1 MAANPTPETGFRDS
15 PVLITGAAAGIGLA
29 IAQMF
34 AARGARLFLVDRD
47 ERVAEIAAGL
57 GADHRALQL
66 DVREDDCG
74 ARAVKAALEAFGRL
88 DILINNVGIGP
99 LAPAEDYP
107 LDLWDATLSINL
119 RAAFLFAKAAAA
131 PMLQQG
137 YGRIVNMSSQAATI
151 GIEGHVAYCTSKAGI
166 LGMTRCMALEWGKRG
181 ITVNALSPTVT
192 ETELG
197 LMSWGGQKGV
207 ETRAAIPVGRFAK
220 PEEVAEAVLYL
231 ASPQAAMVSGANL
244 AIDGG
249 YTIR

>member
-1 MAANPTPETGFRDS
+1 MSQSPLSATGFQDS
-15 PVLITGAAAGIGLA
+15 VVLVTGAAAGIGLA
-29 IAQMF
+29 IARMF
-34 AARGARLFLVDRD
+34 AERGAKLFLIDRD
-47 ERVAEIAAGL
+47 EKIGAVAADL
-57 GADHRALQL
+57 GPHHRAMRL

-74 ARAVKAALEAFGRL
+74 ERAVAATLDAFGRL

-107 LDLWDATLSINL
+107 LDLWDATMSINL
-119 RAAFLFAKAAAA
+119 RSAFLFAKAAAE
-131 PMLQQG
+131 PMFRQG

-166 LGMTRCMALEWGKRG
+166 LGMTRCMALEWGRRG
-181 ITVNALSPTVT
+181 VTVNALSPTVT

-197 LMSWGGQKGV
+197 LMSWGGEKGV
-207 ETRAAIPVGRFAK
+207 QTRAAIPVGRFAK

-231 ASPQAAMVSGANL
+231 ASPQAAMVNGANL

>member
-1 MAANPTPETGFRDS
+1 MPQTSSSASAFQDS
-15 PVLITGAAAGIGLA
+15 VVLVTGAAAGIGLA
-29 IAQMF
+29 VARMF
-34 AARGARLFLVDRD
+34 AARGARLFLIDRD
-47 ERVAEIAAGL
+47 EKIVAVAAEL
-57 GADHRALQL
+57 GAGHRAICL
-66 DVREDDCG
+66 DVREDTCG
-74 ARAVKAALEAFGRL
+74 DRAVTAALDAFGRL
-88 DILINNVGIGP
+88 DILVNNVGIGP

-119 RAAFLFAKAAAA
+119 RAAFLFAKAAAH
-131 PMLQQG
+131 PMIAQG
-137 YGRIVNMSSQAATI
+137 YGRIVNLSSQAAVI

-166 LGMTRCMALEWGKRG
+166 LGMTRCMALEWGKHG

-197 LMSWGGQKGV
+197 LMSWGGEKGAA
-207 ETRAAIPVGRFAK
+207 TRAAIPTGRFAK

-231 ASPQAAMVSGANL
+231 ASPQAAMVNGANL

>member
-1 MAANPTPETGFRDS
+1 MNLTPKTGFQDS
-15 PVLITGAAAGIGLA
+15 PVLVTGAAAGIGLA
-29 IAQMF
+29 LAQTF

-47 ERVAEIAAGL
+47 EKIAGVAAAL
-57 GADHRALQL
+57 GARHRGMQL

-74 ARAVKAALEAFGRL
+74 ERAVAAALSAFGRIDVL
-88 DILINNVGIGP
+88 VNNVGIGP

-107 LDLWDATLSINL
+107 LDLWDATLSVNL

-131 PMLQQG
+131 PMLAQG

-151 GIEGHVAYCTSKAGI
+151 GIEGHVAYCASKAGI

-181 ITVNALSPTVT
+181 VTVNALSPTVT

-207 ETRAAIPVGRFAK
+207 ETRAAIPVGRFAT
-220 PEEVAEAVLYL
+220 PREVAEAVLYL
-231 ASPQAAMVSGANL
+231 ASPQAAMVTGANL